1 MSLVATT
8 STAASPVLIVTVI
21 VIVMAACAFF
31 GWAAWRAC
39 QDADRAERDPRFRR
53 RLLLRGALLYAF
65 CAILGIEKVVTGEA
79 PVQYLFGL
87 IVPAALIWYFIRAAS
102 RVKVPPA

>member
-1 MSLVATT
+1 MSLVTT
-8 STAASPVLIVTVI
+8 TPAAESSVLIVTVI
-21 VIVMAACAFF
+21 VVVMAACAFL
-31 GWAAWRAC
+31 GWASWRAC
-39 QDADRAERDPRFRR
+39 QDADRAERDPRFRH
-53 RLLLRGALLYAF
+53 RLLIRGALLYAF

-87 IVPAALIWYFIRAAS
+87 IVPAALIWFFIRAAS